1 MKRLFP
7 LLSAALCT
15 LLLTTSCRQD
25 ETPDT
30 LSGTYRGKMEV
41 ELNIPYAEIDE
52 WTITG
57 QQAIVTKVD
66 ESYVDITLNLNLAEH
81 LGVSFPGQDLN
92 FGMLTARCLVGATI
106 DGDTPLSGRA
116 TVAGQSI
123 VIYGE
128 YDERVLDI
136 TIPLGIVT
144 VDFEGVK

>member
-1 MKRLFP
+1 
-7 LLSAALCT
+7 
-15 LLLTTSCRQD
+15 
-25 ETPDT
+25 
-30 LSGTYRGKMEV
+30 MEV

-81 LGVSFPGQDLN
+81 LGVSYPGQDLN
-92 FGMLTARCLVGATI
+92 FGMFTARCLVGPTI

-144 VDFEGVK
+144 VDFEGVR